1 MNNYYNKNIEAIKAN
16 DKIFPMSIFSN
27 LDKSS
32 LVDGFEVVETKDKKL
47 SAKVVC
53 QGKTI
58 NLHSAYNPIGE
69 NQKLAED
76 IFKDAEV
83 NMVFLIGLGAGYLH
97 NAIRKI
103 SHDISIAIIEPDY
116 DMFFTLLHSFPL
128 DSIIKDR
135 NTIFFIGNNQL
146 NDIEAYIA
154 MSATKKV
161 KIVSNRVYSTMF
173 YDTALMYHQNIFEII
188 DKKAININTMA
199 KFEKLWAYN
208 ISGNT
213 SAIAFNYGVNKF
225 LDMFKNKPA
234 IVVSA
239 GPSLQKNIEQIKS
252 LENKCVI
259 IAVDTVLKSLQ
270 YHNIKPHFITTID
283 PQKKNAKYFRGID
296 TSNSILIAESSIDR
310 EVVENHKGGLYFND
324 SIFPLAQL
332 FMKYLGERGELTVG
346 GSVSTGAFDLAIRLG
361 CSPIIMLGL
370 DLSFPDHQTHI
381 RGSYHEEDFFTQIS
395 RLDTYDSRIYKILIQ
410 GNLKK
415 EQNIYGDT
423 VYIDS
428 RFQMYRDWYEKHIEA
443 NKDVKIYNAT
453 EGGISIKGMENTTL
467 GEVAKT
473 ITENIDF
480 SLLDC
485 SAKASSVDDSKKAEI
500 SSKLKNELRK
510 MEESMT
516 DIVPIID
523 KCVELSEK
531 LVADVKRHR
540 KVDKILKELN
550 ELDRK
555 ILNFTSINSFISLT
569 MQKTIKLITE
579 GYDLADDTENLNKDE
594 KNALNSFL
602 LYTEIKKSIE
612 FNIYILKRCYHHFK
626 Q

>member
-1 MNNYYNKNIEAIKAN
+1 MNNYYNKNIEAIKLN
-16 DKIFPMSIFSN
+16 DKAFPMSIFTN
-27 LDKSS
+27 LEKSS
-32 LVDGFEVVETKDKKL
+32 LISGFEVVETKDKKL
-47 SAKVVC
+47 SAKVAC
-53 QGKTI
+53 LGKTLS
-58 NLHSAYNPIGE
+58 LHSAYNPTSE
-69 NQKLAED
+69 SQKLAED
-76 IFKDAEV
+76 IFKDTEV
-83 NMVFLIGLGAGYLH
+83 NMIFLIGLGAGYLH

-103 SHDISIAIIEPDY
+103 SRDINVAIIEPDY
-116 DMFFTLLHSFPL
+116 NMFYTMLNSFPL
-128 DSIIKDR
+128 EHIIKDR
-135 NTIFFIGNNQL
+135 NTIFFVGDNQL
-146 NDIEAYIA
+146 NDIEAFIT

-173 YDTALMYHQNIFEII
+173 YDIALMYNQSIFEII
-188 DKKAININTMA
+188 DKKAININTMG

-213 SAIAFNYGVNKF
+213 DSILFHYGVNKF
-225 LDMFKNKPA
+225 FDMFKDKPA

-252 LENKCVI
+252 LESKCVI

-296 TSNSILIAESSIDR
+296 TSDSILIAESSIDR
-310 EVVENHKGGLYFND
+310 EVLANHKGGLYFND

-332 FMKYLGERGELTVG
+332 FMKYLGARGELTVG

-361 CSPIIMLGL
+361 CSPIIMVGL

-443 NKDVKIYNAT
+443 NKDVKVYNAT

-467 GEVAKT
+467 EQVAKT
-473 ITENIDF
+473 IAGSIDF
-480 SLLDC
+480 SSLDR
-485 SAKASSVDDSKKAEI
+485 SDKASSVDDNKKAEI
-500 SSKLKNELRK
+500 ALSLEKELKKIEAD
-510 MEESMT
+510 MDSIMPT
-516 DIVPIID
+516 VD

-540 KVDKILKELN
+540 KVDKILKELS
-550 ELDRK
+550 ELDAK
-555 ILNFTSINSFISLT
+555 LFYFTSLSSFISLT

-579 GYDLADDTENLNKDE
+579 GYDLADESEDLSKDE

-612 FNIYILKRCYHHFK
+612 FNVYIFKRCYHRLR
-626 Q
+626 

>member
-1 MNNYYNKNIEAIKAN
+1 MNNYYNKNLEAIKAN
-16 DKIFPMSIFSN
+16 DKAFPMSIFSN
-27 LDKSS
+27 LDKAS
-32 LVDGFEVVETKDKKL
+32 LIEGFEVLETKDKKL
-47 SAKVVC
+47 SAKVLHK
-53 QGKTI
+53 GKTI
-58 NLHSAYNPIGE
+58 NLHSAYSPITE
-69 NQKLAED
+69 NKKLAED
-76 IFKDAEV
+76 IFKDTEV

-97 NAIRKI
+97 KAIRNI
-103 SHDISIAIIEPDY
+103 SHDINIAIIEPSY
-116 DMFFTLLHSFPL
+116 DMFFTLLNSFPL
-128 DSIIKDR
+128 EDIIKDT
-135 NTIFFIGNNQL
+135 NTIFFIGDNQI
-146 NDIEAYIA
+146 NDIEAFIV

-173 YDTALMYHQNIFEII
+173 YDAAAMYHQNIFEII

-208 ISGNT
+208 ISGNA
-213 SAIAFNYGVNKF
+213 SAILFNYGVNKF
-225 LDMFKNKPA
+225 FDMFKDKPA

-239 GPSLQKNIEQIKS
+239 GPSLQKNIERIKS
-252 LENKCVI
+252 LKNKCVI

-270 YHNIKPHFITTID
+270 YHNIVPHFITTID

-310 EVVENHKGGLYFND
+310 EVVANHKGGLYFND

-361 CSPIIMLGL
+361 CSPIIMVGL

-395 RLDTYDSRIYKILIQ
+395 RLDTYDSRIYKILVQ

-415 EQNIYGDT
+415 EQNIYGET

-453 EGGISIKGMENTTL
+453 EGGISIKGMENITL
-467 GEVAKT
+467 EQVGKT
-473 ITENIDF
+473 ILEDIDF
-480 SLLDC
+480 SSLDR
-485 SAKASSVDDSKKAEI
+485 SKKASSVDDSKKAEI
-500 SSKLKNELRK
+500 SSKIETELRK
-510 MEESMT
+510 MQDDMNAIMPT
-516 DIVPIID
+516 VD
-523 KCVELSEK
+523 KCIELSDQ
-531 LVADVKRHR
+531 LVADVRRHR
-540 KVDKILKELN
+540 KVDKLLSELN
-550 ELDRK
+550 KLDVK
-555 ILNFTSINSFISLT
+555 LFNFTSLNSFISLT

-579 GYDLADDTENLNKDE
+579 GYDLADDAENLSRDE

-602 LYTEIKKSIE
+602 LYNEIKKSIE
-612 FNIYILKRCYHHFK
+612 FNIYILNRCNLKH
-626 Q
+626 